1 MALKLEIINPLQFN
15 KWDELVLSNK
25 DYSFFHS
32 SAWARVLHE
41 SYHYTP
47 HYFLLVV
54 NRKLKVLIPLME
66 VNSILTGRRG
76 VSLPFSDL
84 CEPIINTDIETSDVL
99 DFIIRYGEKSS
110 WKYIELRTS
119 RKLDNIIRASE
130 LFLAHTLDLQKNE
143 QNLFSKFRGST
154 KRNIKKAK
162 KNEVEAG
169 IYDSAESIMEF
180 YRMNCLTRRRHG
192 LPPQPASFFQY
203 IHDYIIKQNMG
214 IVVLASYR
222 KKIISGAIYFHF
234 GKRAFYKYGASDLN
248 YQYLRAN
255 NLVMWAGINWY
266 CQNGYELLHMGR
278 TEQHNNGLKQFKN
291 GWGTKESQMHYYRYD
306 LRENKYVTHNNRTK
320 GWHNKIFEKMPI
332 PLARIVGSALYSSVG

>member
-1 MALKLEIINPLQFN
+1 MALKLEIINPLMFDN
-15 KWDELVLSNK
+15 WDNLVLSNK
-25 DYSFFHS
+25 NYSFFHS
-32 SAWARVLHE
+32 SAWANVLHK

-47 HYFLLVV
+47 LYFLSLD
-54 NRKLKVLIPLME
+54 NKQLNVLMPLME
-66 VNSILTGRRG
+66 INSILTGRRG

-84 CEPIINTDIETSDVL
+84 CEPIINDDINPSDVL
-99 DFIIRYGEKSS
+99 DFIIGYGKKAH
-110 WKYIELRTS
+110 WKYIELRTGI
-119 RKLDNIIRASE
+119 KLDNRIRASE
-130 LFLAHTLDLQKNE
+130 SFLAHTLDLQKNE
-143 QNLFSKFRGST
+143 QNIFSKFRSST

-162 KNEVEAG
+162 KNEVKVG
-169 IYDSAESIMEF
+169 IFDSAQSIKEF
-180 YRMNCLTRRRHG
+180 YRMNCITRRRHG
-192 LPPQPASFFQY
+192 LPPQPVSFFDN
-203 IHDYIIKQNMG
+203 IHNYIIKKNMG

-255 NLVMWAGINWY
+255 NLVMWTGIKWY

-278 TEQHNNGLKQFKN
+278 TE
-291 GWGTKESQMHYYRYD
+291 GTKEAPMHYYRYD

-332 PLARIVGSALYSSVG
+332 PLARLVGSALYSSVG